1 MDFWTIIAAVGIFLV
16 IIWILVAILLYA
28 RKKMVPE
35 GKVKITINGEKEIEH
50 ERGCSLLQALSD
62 EKVFVPS
69 ACGGSGTCGT
79 CKGKVLSGGG
89 TILPTELTHISR
101 KMAAENYRL
110 FCQVKVR
117 EDLQIEIPKEFF
129 GIKKWKCKVLSNN
142 NVATFIKELVLELPE
157 GENIDFKSG
166 GYVQLDIPACTVL
179 FSEMDIPQPF
189 REDWEKMGLFGLVMK
204 NSTPTVRAYSMAN
217 HPSENHIVM
226 LNVRIATPPFNRKK
240 GRMEK
245 VNPGVAS
252 SSIYS
257 LKPGDE
263 VMVSGPYGE
272 FFVQDTDNEM
282 MFIGGGAGMAPMRS
296 HIFDQFKNLH
306 TQRKTT
312 FWYGGRSRK
321 ELFYINDFQ
330 QIADNNGNFEFHVAL
345 SDPQPDDHWNGYTG
359 FIHQVIFDNYL
370 KKHPAPEDIE
380 YYICGPPMM
389 LQAVLKML
397 DSLGVP
403 PEMIHYDDFGKNF
416 FLLSQSS
423 R

>member
-1 MDFWTIIAAVGIFLV
+1 MMGSMDFWTIIAAIGIFLV
-16 IIWILVAILLYA
+16 IIWILVAILLFA

-89 TILPTELTHISR
+89 KILPTELTHISR

-189 REDWEKMGLFGLVMK
+189 REDWEEMGLFGLVMK

-245 VNPGVAS
+245 VTPGTAS
-252 SSIYS
+252 SYIYS

-272 FFVQDTDNEM
+272 FYVQDTNNEM

-296 HIFDQFKNLH
+296 HIFNQFKNLH
-306 TQRKTT
+306 TRRKTS

-321 ELFYINDFQ
+321 ELFYIDDFQ
-330 QIADNNGNFEFHVAL
+330 QIADENENFEFHIAL
-345 SDPQPDDHWNGYTG
+345 SDPLPDDHWDGYTG

-370 KKHPAPEDIE
+370 KTHPAPEDIE

-389 LQAVLKML
+389 LQAVLKTL

-403 PEMIHYDDFGKNF
+403 PEMIHYDDFGG
-416 FLLSQSS
+416 
-423 R
+423 

>member
-1 MDFWTIIAAVGIFLV
+1 MMGSMDFWTIIAAVGIFLV

-252 SSIYS
+252 SYIYG

-263 VMVSGPYGE
+263 VMVSGPYGD

-330 QIADNNGNFEFHVAL
+330 QIADANGNFEFHVAL

-403 PEMIHYDDFGKNF
+403 PEMIHYDDFGG
-416 FLLSQSS
+416 
-423 R
+423 

>member
-1 MDFWTIIAAVGIFLV
+1 MMGSMDFWTIIAAVGIFLV

-245 VNPGVAS
+245 VNPGIAS
-252 SSIYS
+252 SYIYG

-296 HIFDQFKNLH
+296 HIFNQFKNLH
-306 TQRKTT
+306 TRRKTS

-321 ELFYINDFQ
+321 ELFYIDDFQ
-330 QIADNNGNFEFHVAL
+330 QIADENENFEFHIAL

-403 PEMIHYDDFGKNF
+403 PEMIHYDDFGG
-416 FLLSQSS
+416 
-423 R
+423 

>member
-1 MDFWTIIAAVGIFLV
+1 MMGSMDFWTIIAAVGIFLV

-252 SSIYS
+252 SYIYS

-296 HIFDQFKNLH
+296 HIFDQFKKLH

-330 QIADNNGNFEFHVAL
+330 QIADANGNFEFHVAL
-345 SDPQPDDHWNGYTG
+345 SDPQPDDNWNGYTG

-403 PEMIHYDDFGKNF
+403 PEMIHYDDFGG
-416 FLLSQSS
+416 
-423 R
+423 

>member
-1 MDFWTIIAAVGIFLV
+1 MMGSMDFWTIIAAVGIFLV

-245 VNPGVAS
+245 VNPGIAS
-252 SSIYS
+252 SYIYG

-272 FFVQDTDNEM
+272 FFVHDTDNEM

-330 QIADNNGNFEFHVAL
+330 QIADANGNFEFHVAL

-370 KKHPAPEDIE
+370 KNHPAPEDIE

-403 PEMIHYDDFGKNF
+403 PEMIHYDDFGG
-416 FLLSQSS
+416 
-423 R
+423 